1 MIPGPPPSA
10 IDFPSTSPASP
21 TPNTERWQSLQPT
34 VSRSQMTPETSVIV
48 PTHNRL
54 PYLRE
59 CLAALAAQTFPAER
73 MEVVVVA
80 DGCTDGTEAALA
92 EAAYPF
98 EMRVLTQP
106 GSGPSTARNRGADAA
121 RAPLLLFLDDDV
133 VPSEALVAAHVGAH
147 EGGEDTIAVGPYPLD
162 PPRPGDFLMEVLHG
176 YWVRKLDEL
185 ASPDHRPDFRDVVS
199 GNLSLS
205 SSLFRRVG
213 GFDPAFTRLED
224 YELGVRL
231 FSIGVRY
238 VYVPE
243 AHARHLETTD
253 LARSLDTTRRAG
265 CAEVQMARAHPH
277 VTPHLRLAK
286 GDPIAALAL
295 RAPAAASGL
304 ARVGLGLLAVASR
317 MRMRPLWRSI
327 YGRLKLLAYWKGVAE
342 EAGSPAAW
350 EGLVREAS
358 ARTTREPTT
367 VRV

>member
-1 MIPGPPPSA
+1 MPPEIS
-10 IDFPSTSPASP
+10 I
-21 TPNTERWQSLQPT
+21 
-34 VSRSQMTPETSVIV
+34 IV

-59 CLAALAAQTFPAER
+59 CLGALARQTFPAGR

-80 DGCTDGTEAALA
+80 DGCSDGTGAALA

-98 EMRVLTQP
+98 SLSVLSQP
-106 GSGPSTARNRGADAA
+106 GSGPSTARNRGAEAA

-133 VPSEALVAAHVGAH
+133 VPSEGLVAAHVGAH
-147 EGGEDTIAVGPYPLD
+147 LGEEPTVAVGPYPLD

-199 GNLSLS
+199 GNLSLPA
-205 SSLFRRVG
+205 SLFRRVG
-213 GFDPAFTRLED
+213 GFAAAFTRLED

-231 FSIGVRY
+231 FDLGIRY

-265 CAEVQMARAHPH
+265 RADVQMARTHPH
-277 VTPHLRLAK
+277 ITPELRLAE
-286 GDPIAALAL
+286 GDAMAALAF
-295 RAPAAASGL
+295 RAPATARGL
-304 ARVGLGLLAVASR
+304 ARLGLGVLSLASR
-317 MRMRPLWRSI
+317 LRVRAVWRPV
-327 YGRLKLLAYWKGVAE
+327 YGRLKLLAYWKGVSE
-342 EAGSPAAW
+342 EAGSRAAW
-350 EGLVREAS
+350 EELSTGPV
-358 ARTTREPTT
+358 PTT
-367 VRV
+367 AGEPSAPAPHREEV